1 MALDPNTANLDPQ
14 AKALLDMIALAD
26 RVPYSQITPPQARA
40 QFVELCRRTRKATE
54 WPVTAV
60 DRDIPGPAGKLRV
73 RLIVPRQAAAA
84 PLPVLAFFHGGG
96 WCIGDLDT
104 HDPVCREIAALAGC
118 AVLSVDYHLA
128 PESRFPAAV
137 EDCFA
142 AVRFLAA
149 EGKSLG
155 LDPAR
160 IAVGGDSAGGN
171 LAAVT
176 AILARDAGIVLKGQ
190 VLIYPATDWVT
201 AYASRRDYAEGF
213 LLTEEAMAWFGN
225 NYIDA
230 ASHRD
235 WRASPILAPDLSRL
249 PPAVVVCGAC
259 DPLLGES
266 TAYAEKLRAA
276 GNEASFHL
284 VPGMIHGF
292 YTMGGAIAAA
302 DQAVA
307 LSVALLKRV
316 FAA

>member
-1 MALDPNTANLDPQ
+1 MALDPNTVNLDPQ
-14 AKALLDMIALAD
+14 AKALLDMIALAG
-26 RVPYSQITPPQARA
+26 RVPYSQITPALARA

-60 DRDIPGPAGKLRV
+60 DRDIPGPAGKLRA
-73 RLIVPRQAAAA
+73 RLIVPRAAAA
-84 PLPVLAFFHGGG
+84 GPLPVLAFFHGGG
-96 WCIGDLDT
+96 WCIGDIDT
-104 HDPVCREIAALAGC
+104 HEPVCRELAAAAGC
-118 AVLSVDYHLA
+118 VVLSVDYRLA
-128 PESRFPAAV
+128 PENRFPAAA

-149 EGKSLG
+149 EGRSLG
-155 LDPAR
+155 IDPAR

-176 AILARDAGIVLKGQ
+176 AIAARDAGIALKGQ
-190 VLIYPATDWVT
+190 VLIYPATDWVNT
-201 AYASRRDYAEGF
+201 YASRRDYAEGF
-213 LLTEEAMAWFGN
+213 LLTEESMSWFGN

-249 PPAVVVCGAC
+249 PPAVVICGAC

-266 TAYAEKLRAA
+266 LAYAEKLRAA
-276 GNEASFHL
+276 GNEATFHL

-292 YTMGGAIAAA
+292 YTMGGAISAA

-307 LSVALLKRV
+307 QSVALLKRV

>member
-1 MALDPNTANLDPQ
+1 MALDPNTVNLDPQ

-60 DRDIPGPAGKLRV
+60 DCDIPGPAGKLRT
-73 RLIVPRQAAAA
+73 RLVVPRPAAAA
-84 PLPVLAFFHGGG
+84 ALPVLAFFHGGG

-118 AVLSVDYHLA
+118 AVLSVDYRLA

-160 IAVGGDSAGGN
+160 VAVGGDSAGGN

-307 LSVALLKRV
+307 LSAALLKRV